1 MLEEDKRKE
10 EEEKEESRR
19 REDEERETRR
29 QEREL
34 RKLEMEAELLKQKE
48 VIEAAKREDEL
59 EIARLAVE
67 NAEGRPEVREDR
79 AKAPK
84 LPSFV
89 DGKDDLDAY
98 LQRFERF
105 AATAKWE
112 KTGWASK
119 LSALLSGLALEVY
132 SRLSEE
138 AAQDYDRVKLA
149 LMKRYDL
156 MEDGY
161 RRKFRASK
169 PEVDESPEQFI
180 VRLERYLLRWL
191 ELSHTE
197 RSFEGL
203 KDLIVKEQFIDSCP
217 KELAIHLRER
227 APETLDQIAKIAD
240 QYLEA
245 HGKHL
250 FSSATKKPVVQSKA
264 EETKNLQS
272 DTTAFQ
278 CYKCNARGHKAK

>member
-1 MLEEDKRKE
+1 M
-10 EEEKEESRR
+10 
-19 REDEERETRR
+19 
-29 QEREL
+29 
-34 RKLEMEAELLKQKE
+34 
-48 VIEAAKREDEL
+48 
-59 EIARLAVE
+59 
-67 NAEGRPEVREDR
+67 
-79 AKAPK
+79 
-84 LPSFV
+84 

-105 AATAKWE
+105 ATTAKWE

-119 LSALLSGLALEVY
+119 LSALLSGRALEVY

-156 MEDGY
+156 TEDGY

-180 VRLERYLLRWL
+180 VRLDRYLLRWL
-191 ELSHTE
+191 ELSNTE

-227 APETLDQIAKIAD
+227 APETLVQIAKIAD

-250 FSSATKKPVVQSKA
+250 FSPASRKPVVLPQK
-264 EETKNLQS
+264 EETRNQQS
-272 DTTAFQ
+272 D
-278 CYKCNARGHKAK
+278 